1 MSSLLGKLARLD
13 RLRDARG
20 EGTNAASSTSTS
32 TKAVQ
37 PETSSDRP
45 EGRIAFDAL
54 EGRLGLRYVR
64 RIVEPATKP
73 VGHVTLGHA
82 IEADARLLSRLALDP
97 ALEATSVRGALYLD
111 TETSG
116 LGGGTG
122 NRAFLVGLSWFDAEL
137 NAFVLEQ
144 LFLRDLDD
152 EPALLEHVLERVEA
166 ASFLVTY
173 NGKSFD
179 WPLLRTRA
187 TLARLGP
194 IPERPHLDL
203 LHVARRVHDRRAFR
217 MSLGTV
223 ERRVL
228 GYDRGPDIG
237 GEEVAMRYA
246 QYLFCGDEGPL
257 EDVVAHNQ
265 HDVRTLVALLG
276 HYGGASVD
284 LGGADAGFGVPEW
297 SAMARVM
304 RRAGDLDWANRL
316 ADRAVDVRDEDD
328 ADAADALFTRARIA
342 KARGDR
348 SRAVADLE
356 ALLARVDDADA
367 RLELAKL
374 YEHFLRE
381 PERAL
386 ELVEQGTSEPEA
398 VASVRQARLRRK
410 LARRGR

>member
-1 MSSLLGKLARLD
+1 
-13 RLRDARG
+13 
-20 EGTNAASSTSTS
+20 
-32 TKAVQ
+32 
-37 PETSSDRP
+37 
-45 EGRIAFDAL
+45 
-54 EGRLGLRYVR
+54 
-64 RIVEPATKP
+64 
-73 VGHVTLGHA
+73 
-82 IEADARLLSRLALDP
+82 
-97 ALEATSVRGALYLD
+97 
-111 TETSG
+111 
-116 LGGGTG
+116 
-122 NRAFLVGLSWFDAEL
+122 
-137 NAFVLEQ
+137 
-144 LFLRDLDD
+144 
-152 EPALLEHVLERVEA
+152 
-166 ASFLVTY
+166 
-173 NGKSFD
+173 
-179 WPLLRTRA
+179 
-187 TLARLGP
+187 
-194 IPERPHLDL
+194 
-203 LHVARRVHDRRAFR
+203 